1 MNNICENFKQIIIN
15 SMEDIK
21 NLKNKTIQ
29 KSDNS
34 FVSEGDLLVQKL
46 IADEIKK
53 KYNNYFFISEEND
66 HKEKWKKYNDFIVLD
81 PIDGTDNFISGM
93 KEWGVGISIFKD
105 KEHTESMIFLPD
117 MNITLKSGD
126 KVSKNK
132 SRIIGMS
139 SRYFKKGL
147 KPCDNNFEYRALGC
161 SMINMYYVITGSFKS
176 YVDTNGGFIW
186 DILPGLNLALEN
198 NCEVYVEGEKYNGQF
213 LSPDKRYKLEI
224 LNK

>member
-81 PIDGTDNFISGM
+81 PIDGTENFISGM
-93 KEWGVGISIFKD
+93 KEWGVGISIFKN

-176 YVDTNGGFIW
+176 YIDTNGGFIW

>member
-53 KYNNYFFISEEND
+53 NYNNYFFISEEND
-66 HKEKWKKYNDFIVLD
+66 HKEKWKRYNDFIVLD

-126 KVSKNK
+126 KVEKNK

>member
-46 IADEIKK
+46 IGDEIKK

-81 PIDGTDNFISGM
+81 PIDGTENFISGM
-93 KEWGVGISIFKD
+93 KEWGVGISIFKN

-176 YVDTNGGFIW
+176 YIDTNGGFIW

>member
-53 KYNNYFFISEEND
+53 KYNNYYFISEEND

-213 LSPDKRYKLEI
+213 LSPGKRYKLEI

>member
-126 KVSKNK
+126 KVEKNK

>member
-53 KYNNYFFISEEND
+53 KYNNYYFISEEND

-105 KEHTESMIFLPD
+105 KEHAESMIFLPD

-213 LSPDKRYKLEI
+213 LSPDERYKLEI

>member
-53 KYNNYFFISEEND
+53 KYNNYYFISEEND
-66 HKEKWKKYNDFIVLD
+66 HKEKWKNYNDFIVLD
-81 PIDGTDNFISGM
+81 PIDGTENFISGM
-93 KEWGVGISIFKD
+93 KEWGVGISIFKN

-117 MNITLKSGD
+117 MNVTLKSGD
-126 KVSKNK
+126 KISKNK

>member
-53 KYNNYFFISEEND
+53 KYNNYYFISEEND
-66 HKEKWKKYNDFIVLD
+66 HKEKWKNYNDFIVLD

-213 LSPDKRYKLEI
+213 LSPGKRYKLEI

>member
-15 SMEDIK
+15 SIEDIK

-53 KYNNYFFISEEND
+53 KYNNYYFISEEND
-66 HKEKWKKYNDFIVLD
+66 HKEKWKKHNDFIVLD
-81 PIDGTDNFISGM
+81 PIDGTENFISGM
-93 KEWGVGISIFKD
+93 NEWGVGISIFKD
-105 KEHTESMIFLPD
+105 KEHAESMIFLPD

>member
-29 KSDNS
+29 KNDNS

-53 KYNNYFFISEEND
+53 KYNNYYFISEEND
-66 HKEKWKKYNDFIVLD
+66 HKEKWKNYNDFIVLD

-126 KVSKNK
+126 KISKNK

>member
-46 IADEIKK
+46 IGDEIKK

-126 KVSKNK
+126 KISKNK

-176 YVDTNGGFIW
+176 YVDTNGGYIW

>member
-46 IADEIKK
+46 IGDEIKK

-66 HKEKWKKYNDFIVLD
+66 HKEKWKNYNDFIVLD

-126 KVSKNK
+126 KISKNK

>member
-15 SMEDIK
+15 SIEDIK

-53 KYNNYFFISEEND
+53 KYNNYYFISEEND

-81 PIDGTDNFISGM
+81 PIDGTENFISGM
-93 KEWGVGISIFKD
+93 KEWGVGISIFKN

>member
-1 MNNICENFKQIIIN
+1 MNNICENFRQIIIN
-15 SMEDIK
+15 SLEDIK

-46 IADEIKK
+46 IAKEIKK
-53 KYNNYFFISEEND
+53 NYSNFFLISEEND
-66 HKEKWKKYNDFIVLD
+66 HKEKWKDYNDFIVLD

-93 KEWGVGISIFKD
+93 KEWGVGISVFKNQ
-105 KEHTESMIFLPD
+105 KHVESMIFLPD
-117 MNITLKSGD
+117 MDITLKSGD
-126 KVSKNK
+126 KVKKNK

-139 SRYFKKGL
+139 SRYFKRGL
-147 KPCDNNFEYRALGC
+147 KPCDTNFEYRALGC
-161 SMINMYYVITGSFKS
+161 SMINMYYVIAGSFKS

-198 NCEVYVEGEKYNGQF
+198 NCEVYVEGKKYNGEF
-213 LSPDKRYKLEI
+213 LGPNKRYKLEI

>member
-93 KEWGVGISIFKD
+93 KEWGVGISIFKN

-147 KPCDNNFEYRALGC
+147 KPCDPNFEYRALGC

-176 YVDTNGGFIW
+176 YIDTNGGFIW

-213 LSPDKRYKLEI
+213 LSPEKRYKLQI

>member
-66 HKEKWKKYNDFIVLD
+66 HKEKWKRYNDFIVLD

-126 KVSKNK
+126 KVEKNK

-176 YVDTNGGFIW
+176 YVDTNGGYIW

>member
-29 KSDNS
+29 KNDNS

-53 KYNNYFFISEEND
+53 KYNNYYFISEEND
-66 HKEKWKKYNDFIVLD
+66 HKEKWKNYNDFIVLD

-93 KEWGVGISIFKD
+93 KEWGVGISIFKN

>member
-53 KYNNYFFISEEND
+53 KYNNYYFISEEND

-81 PIDGTDNFISGM
+81 PIDGTENFISGM
-93 KEWGVGISIFKD
+93 KEWGVGISIFKN

-176 YVDTNGGFIW
+176 YIDTNGGFIW

>member
-53 KYNNYFFISEEND
+53 NYNNYFFISEEND

>member
-53 KYNNYFFISEEND
+53 KYNNYYFISEEND

-81 PIDGTDNFISGM
+81 PIDGTENFISGM
-93 KEWGVGISIFKD
+93 KEWGVGISIFKN
-105 KEHTESMIFLPD
+105 KEHNESMIFLPD

>member
-53 KYNNYFFISEEND
+53 KYNNYYFISEEND

-93 KEWGVGISIFKD
+93 KEWGVGISIFKN

>member
-53 KYNNYFFISEEND
+53 KYNNYYFISEEND

-93 KEWGVGISIFKD
+93 KEWGVGISIFKN

-213 LSPDKRYKLEI
+213 LSPEKRYKLQI

>member
-1 MNNICENFKQIIIN
+1 MNSICENFKQIIIN
-15 SMEDIK
+15 NLEDIK

-29 KSDNS
+29 KSDKS

-46 IADEIKK
+46 IADEINEN
-53 KYNNYFFISEEND
+53 YTNYFLISEEND
-66 HKEKWKKYNDFIVLD
+66 HVEKWKHHDDFIVLD

-93 KEWGVGISIFKD
+93 KEWGVGISIFKN
-105 KEHTESMIFLPD
+105 KIHFESMIFLPD
-117 MNITLKSGD
+117 LNITLKSGD
-126 KVSKNK
+126 KVIKNK

-147 KPCDNNFEYRALGC
+147 KPCDTKFEYRALGC

-176 YVDTNGGFIW
+176 YIDTNGGFVW
-186 DILPGLNLALEN
+186 DILPGLNLANEN
-198 NCEVYVEGEKYNGQF
+198 NCEVYVEGKKYNGEF
-213 LSPDKRYKLEI
+213 LSPNKRYKLEI

>member
-53 KYNNYFFISEEND
+53 KYNNYYFISEEND

-81 PIDGTDNFISGM
+81 PIDGTENFISGM
-93 KEWGVGISIFKD
+93 KEWGVGISIFKN

-176 YVDTNGGFIW
+176 YIDTNGGFIW

-213 LSPDKRYKLEI
+213 LSPEKRYKLQI

>member
-1 MNNICENFKQIIIN
+1 MSNICENFKQIIVN
-15 SMEDIK
+15 NLEDIK

-34 FVSEGDLLVQKL
+34 FVSEGDLLVQKI
-46 IADEIKK
+46 IAEEIKK
-53 KYNNYFFISEEND
+53 NHNNYFLISEEND
-66 HKEKWKKYNDFIVLD
+66 HQEKWKDFDDFIVLD

-93 KEWGVGISIFKD
+93 KEWGVGISVFK
-105 KEHTESMIFLPD
+105 KRKHTESMIFLPD
-117 MNITLKSGD
+117 MNITLKSGE
-126 KVSKNK
+126 KVFKNK

-139 SRYFKKGL
+139 SRYFKKGID
-147 KPCDNNFEYRALGC
+147 PCDNNYEYRALGC

-186 DILPGLNLALEN
+186 DILPGLNLAIEN
-198 NCEVYVEGEKYNGQF
+198 NCDVFVEGKKYTGEF
-213 LSPDKRYKLEI
+213 LPPNKRYKLKI

>member
-46 IADEIKK
+46 IGDEIKK

>member
-15 SMEDIK
+15 SIEDIK

-53 KYNNYFFISEEND
+53 KYNNYYFISEEND

-93 KEWGVGISIFKD
+93 KEWGVGISIFKN

>member
-46 IADEIKK
+46 IGDEIKK
-53 KYNNYFFISEEND
+53 KYNNYYFISEEND
-66 HKEKWKKYNDFIVLD
+66 HKEKWKNYNDFIVLD

-93 KEWGVGISIFKD
+93 KEWGVGISIFKN

-117 MNITLKSGD
+117 MNVTLKSGD

-213 LSPDKRYKLEI
+213 LSPDKRYKLKI

>member
-53 KYNNYFFISEEND
+53 KYNNYYFISEEND

-81 PIDGTDNFISGM
+81 PIDGTENFISGM
-93 KEWGVGISIFKD
+93 KEWGVGISIFKN

-132 SRIIGMS
+132 SRIIGKS

-147 KPCDNNFEYRALGC
+147 KPCDTNFEYRALGC

-176 YVDTNGGFIW
+176 YIDTNGGFIW

>member
-1 MNNICENFKQIIIN
+1 
-15 SMEDIK
+15 
-21 NLKNKTIQ
+21 
-29 KSDNS
+29 
-34 FVSEGDLLVQKL
+34 
-46 IADEIKK
+46 
-53 KYNNYFFISEEND
+53 
-66 HKEKWKKYNDFIVLD
+66 
-81 PIDGTDNFISGM
+81 M
-93 KEWGVGISIFKD
+93 KEWGVCISIFKD

-126 KVSKNK
+126 KISKNK

>member
-53 KYNNYFFISEEND
+53 KYNNYYFISEEND

-93 KEWGVGISIFKD
+93 KEWGVGISIFKN

-147 KPCDNNFEYRALGC
+147 KPCDTNFEYRALGC

>member
-53 KYNNYFFISEEND
+53 KYNNYYFISEEND

-81 PIDGTDNFISGM
+81 PIDGTENFISGM
-93 KEWGVGISIFKD
+93 KEWGVGISIFKN

-147 KPCDNNFEYRALGC
+147 KPCDTNFEYRALGC

-213 LSPDKRYKLEI
+213 LSPEKRYKLQI

>member
-53 KYNNYFFISEEND
+53 KYNNYYFISEEND

-81 PIDGTDNFISGM
+81 PIDGTENFISGM
-93 KEWGVGISIFKD
+93 KEWGVGISIFKN

>member
-1 MNNICENFKQIIIN
+1 
-15 SMEDIK
+15 MEDIK

-126 KVSKNK
+126 KVEKNK

-198 NCEVYVEGEKYNGQF
+198 NCEVYVEGKKYNGQF